1 MIWKATPILPR
12 KTASK
17 CKKNAFKLI
26 SDPCI
31 WSRAHNL
38 PSDAFERSASSIFAA
53 NISFWQILWKSQ
65 CCVSKQGRDKMVRF
79 VKTTCKLWFREPVPE
94 KNTFCGFWPNRTL
107 PYFPLSSVLRPP
119 SVTGVTYQLFSLFW
133 RFIPWKPYIFWM
145 HII

>member
-1 MIWKATPILPR
+1 MKSHTNL
-12 KTASK
+12 ASK

-107 PYFPLSSVLRPP
+107 PYFPLSSVLRP
-119 SVTGVTYQLFSLFW
+119 SVLRHRRDISTFL
-133 RFIPWKPYIFWM
+133 YILTVYTMKTIYFLNAYHLGW
-145 HII
+145 